1 MAESEEKLKSLFIR
15 VKEECEKAGLKLNIQ
30 KSKIIASS
38 PFTFWQIGGKVETVT
53 NFIFLGSRITVVSD
67 WSHEIKRR
75 LFLGMKALTKL
86 DSVLETVTSLC
97 WQRSI

>member
-15 VKEECEKAGLKLNIQ
+15 VKEEGKKAGLKLNIQ

-38 PFTFWQIGGKVETVT
+38 PFTFWQIGGGKVETVT

-67 WSHEIKRR
+67 
-75 LFLGMKALTKL
+75 
-86 DSVLETVTSLC
+86 
-97 WQRSI
+97 